1 MDTKD
6 IIEKINN
13 MSDEE
18 KQEIFNALVKSNS
31 ENTSYQKFKELI
43 NKGETNSAFN
53 VLVNEPMLINLSAEN
68 IGELEHFE
76 VNDVSEIETDNFYL
90 FLECSENEKETAKS
104 LFDKFDEIEEQLKE
118 KTFQYGAVV
127 TDIESDTN
135 DILKI
140 HVFKEIK
147 NK

>member
-118 KTFQYGAVV
+118 KTFQCGAVII
-127 TDIESDTN
+127 DIESDSN

-140 HVFKEIK
+140 HVFKEK
-147 NK
+147 NNK